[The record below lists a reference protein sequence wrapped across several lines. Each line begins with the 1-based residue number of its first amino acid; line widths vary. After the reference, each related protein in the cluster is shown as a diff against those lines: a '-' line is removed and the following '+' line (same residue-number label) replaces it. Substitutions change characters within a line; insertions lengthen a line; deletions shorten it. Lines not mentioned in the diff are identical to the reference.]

1 MAVDVQPQG
10 SKFHSGIPRQLFSAP
25 GGVRP
30 LDTAPDGRILVM
42 VHAERGIAPP
52 ITLVMNWDAELKK

>member
-1 MAVDVQPQG
+1 MGEVYRGRDTRLDL
-10 SKFHSGIPRQLFSAP
+10 PRQIFMAP

-42 VHAERGIAPP
+42 PQAEQEVSSPV
-52 ITLVMNWDAELKK
+52 TLVLNWDAEMKK